1 MKAIV
6 LVCAAAGA
14 LLAGAVH
21 AQGTDALKAA
31 GCLGCHEMEKK
42 KVGPALKDIAAKY
55 KGDASAADKLVAKIK
70 DGKGHP
76 KSKASDD
83 QLKAAVGQALAAK

>member
-76 KSKASDD
+76 KSKAPDD